1 MGAAT
6 PQTPL
11 AVQFGAG
18 NIGRG
23 FMGEL
28 FHASGY
34 RTVFVDVDRAVVDAL
49 QARGSYEVHHVTTES
64 DTPVRISGV
73 SALDA
78 RDTDAVARAV
88 AGASVVCT
96 AVGVR
101 TLAAVTPALA
111 QGILLRTRQAEMAPL
126 NVITCENFVGAGRV
140 LRDLVWRE
148 IENLSGAT
156 APPEHLRGGSPDPPR
171 EGRGDALGNGVCAA
185 GPETRR
191 AKWSGHAPPLS
202 RTEFDTRFGF
212 VEAVVSRM
220 VPLVPA
226 EVRRRDPL
234 WIACEPYARL
244 PVDAKAFRGPV
255 PRITGLEPVADI
267 LAYQRRKLAS
277 HNMSHAVAAYLG
289 YQARH
294 EFLWQ
299 AMADDG
305 ITRAVRASMDETG
318 RALVSR
324 FGFEP
329 ADERAYE
336 EDLLQRY
343 RNRALGDQV
352 RRVAADPLRK
362 LGREDRLIGS
372 ARLCLE
378 ENVEPAH
385 LLVGIRAALG
395 YNNPDDPAAV
405 RLQEMLA
412 SRGRESVLRDVC
424 GLSPDEPL
432 FARLRE

>member
-1 MGAAT
+1 MTASNSNA
-6 PQTPL
+6 PL

-34 RTVFVDVDRAVVDAL
+34 RTVFVDVDRALVDAL
-49 QARGSYEVHHVTTES
+49 NARRSYEVHHVTTES
-64 DTPVRISGV
+64 DTPVGISGV
-73 SALDA
+73 SALNA
-78 RDTDAVARAV
+78 RAVKTVARAV
-88 AGASVVCT
+88 AGAAVVCT

-101 TLAAVTPALA
+101 ALAAVAPALA
-111 QGILLRTRQAEMAPL
+111 QGLLLRARKAGAAPL
-126 NVITCENFVGAGRV
+126 NVITCENLVGAGRV
-140 LRDLVWRE
+140 LRDMVWVQILGPLCSE
-148 IENLSGAT
+148 LASGRNTDLPLTRA
-156 APPEHLRGGSPDPPR
+156 DF
-171 EGRGDALGNGVCAA
+171 DA
-185 GPETRR
+185 
-191 AKWSGHAPPLS
+191 
-202 RTEFDTRFGF
+202 RFGF

-220 VPLVPA
+220 VPLVPD

-255 PRITGLEPVADI
+255 PPITGLEPVADI

-299 AMADDG
+299 AMADAA
-305 ITRAVRASMDETG
+305 IERTVRGAMDETG

-324 FGFEP
+324 FGFQP
-329 ADERAYE
+329 AEQRAYE

-362 LGREDRLIGS
+362 LGPEDRLIGS

-378 ENVEPAH
+378 EEVEPAR
-385 LLVGIRAALG
+385 LLVGIRAALE
-395 YNNPDDPAAV
+395 YNNPDDPAAA

-412 SRGRESVLRDVC
+412 ACGREAVLRDVC
-424 GLSPDEPL
+424 GLAPDEPL

>member
-1 MGAAT
+1 MTASNSNAHV
-6 PQTPL
+6 

-28 FHASGY
+28 FCASGY
-34 RTVFVDVDRAVVDAL
+34 RTVFVDVDRDLVEAMRT
-49 QARGSYEVHHVTTES
+49 RGAYEVHHVTTES
-64 DTPVRISGV
+64 DTPVRVSGV

-78 RDTDAVARAV
+78 RDGEAVARAV
-88 AGASVVCT
+88 AGASIVCT

-101 TLAAVTPALA
+101 ALAAVVPALA
-111 QGILLRTRQAEMAPL
+111 QGLVQRLREGPAGPL
-126 NVITCENFVGAGRV
+126 NIITCENLIGAGRT
-140 LRDLVWRE
+140 LRDLVWRQ
-148 IENLSGAT
+148 IEALLSRAGGA
-156 APPEHLRGGSPDPPR
+156 AGSPPVSR
-171 EGRGDALGNGVCAA
+171 EA
-185 GPETRR
+185 
-191 AKWSGHAPPLS
+191 
-202 RTEFDTRFGF
+202 FDGRFGF
-212 VEAVVSRM
+212 AEAVVSRM

-244 PVDAKAFRGPV
+244 PVDAKAFCGPV
-255 PRITGLEPVADI
+255 PRIVGIEPVADI
-267 LAYQRRKLAS
+267 LAHQRRKLAS

-289 YQARH
+289 YLGGH
-294 EFLWQ
+294 EFIWQ
-299 AMADDG
+299 AMEDAA
-305 ITRAVRASMDETG
+305 IVRTVRAAMDETG

-336 EDLLQRY
+336 EDLLHRY

-362 LGREDRLIGS
+362 LGPEDRLIGA

-385 LLVGIRAALG
+385 LLVGIRAALQ
-395 YNNPDDPAAV
+395 YNSGDDPSAV

-412 SRGRESVLRDVC
+412 TRGREAVLREVC
-424 GLSPDEPL
+424 GLAPDEPL
-432 FARLRE
+432 LARLRE

>member
-111 QGILLRTRQAEMAPL
+111 QGILLRTRQVETAPL
-126 NVITCENFVGAGRV
+126 NVITCENLVGAGRV

-148 IENLSGAT
+148 IEIL
-156 APPEHLRGGSPDPPR
+156 
-171 EGRGDALGNGVCAA
+171 
-185 GPETRR
+185 
-191 AKWSGHAPPLS
+191 SGHAPPLS

-424 GLSPDEPL
+424 GLSPDDPL

>member
-1 MGAAT
+1 MSDAT
-6 PQTPL
+6 PVPPV

-28 FHASGY
+28 FQASGY
-34 RTVFVDVDRAVVDAL
+34 RTVFVDVDRTVVDAIR
-49 QARGSYEVHHVTTES
+49 AHGVYEIHHVTTES
-64 DTPVRISGV
+64 DTPVRIRGV
-73 SALDA
+73 TALDA
-78 RDTDAVARAV
+78 RDTQAVADAV
-88 AGASVVCT
+88 AGASIVCT
-96 AVGVR
+96 AVGVQ
-101 TLAAVTPALA
+101 TLPAVAPALA
-111 QGILLRTRQAEMAPL
+111 RGIVQRRREGAAEFL
-126 NVITCENFVGAGRV
+126 NVITCENLVGAGRV
-140 LRDLVWRE
+140 LGDLVWRE
-148 IENLSGAT
+148 IENLS
-156 APPEHLRGGSPDPPR
+156 S
-171 EGRGDALGNGVCAA
+171 
-185 GPETRR
+185 
-191 AKWSGHAPPLS
+191 HAPPLS
-202 RTEFDTRFGF
+202 RPDFDDRFGF

-220 VPLVPA
+220 VPLVPD

-244 PVDAKAFRGPV
+244 PVDGKAFRGPV
-255 PRITGLEPVADI
+255 PRIAGLEPVADI

-277 HNMSHAVAAYLG
+277 HNMSHAMAAYLG
-289 YQARH
+289 YRGGH
-294 EFLWQ
+294 EFIWQ
-299 AMADDG
+299 AMADDAVL
-305 ITRAVRASMDETG
+305 RAVRASMDETG

-324 FGFEP
+324 FGFDP
-329 ADERAYE
+329 AEQRDYE

-378 ENVEPAH
+378 EDVEPSH
-385 LLVGIRAALG
+385 LLVGIRAALS

-412 SRGRESVLRDVC
+412 TRGREAVLREVC